1 MMSDVE
7 RPSFIL
13 YLVAKFSI
21 VMFPLSLLVNAIL
34 IKLGLTEDWWTF
46 AGAVVL
52 SFYISEW
59 YEELNN
65 EVYLY
70 VLGKAAERENAK
82 DPGNDPS

>member
-1 MMSDVE
+1 MMSEVQ

-34 IKLGLTEDWWTF
+34 IKMGLTEDWWTF
-46 AGAVVL
+46 AGAAVL

-70 VLGKAAERENAK
+70 VLAKAAEKADAK
-82 DPGNDPS
+82 DPGNNPS

>member
-34 IKLGLTEDWWTF
+34 IKLGLPEDWWTF
-46 AGAVVL
+46 AGAAVL

-70 VLGKAAERENAK
+70 VLAKAAERADAK

>member
-1 MMSDVE
+1 MMSDVQ

-34 IKLGLTEDWWTF
+34 IKMGLTEDWWTF
-46 AGAVVL
+46 AVAAVL

-70 VLGKAAERENAK
+70 VLAKAAEKADAK

>member
-1 MMSDVE
+1 MMSDIQ

-34 IKLGLTEDWWTF
+34 IKMGLPEDWWTF
-46 AGAVVL
+46 AGASIL

-70 VLGKAAERENAK
+70 VLAKAAESADAK
-82 DPGNDPS
+82 DPRNDPS

>member
-13 YLVAKFSI
+13 HLVAKFSI

-34 IKLGLTEDWWTF
+34 IKLGLTEDWSTL
-46 AGAVVL
+46 AIATVL